1 MKRLTYK
8 RSLDGFEDVGLRDG
22 ITVGDAICRLANY
35 EDTGFEPEH
44 ISELLQAE
52 NDGRLVVLPCKV
64 GDAVYWMH
72 DGVITE
78 CYINRVQINRHGV
91 FIHIKSKKDKVPHG
105 AFNAKINIGKT
116 VFLTRE
122 EAETAL
128 LGGKHGKENS

>member
-78 CYINRVQINRHGV
+78 CYINRVQINRYGV

-116 VFLTRE
+116 VFLTHE
-122 EAETAL
+122 EAEAAL

>member
-1 MKRLTYK
+1 MTNRERLI
-8 RSLDGFEDVGLRDG
+8 E
-22 ITVGDAICRLANY
+22 IC
-35 EDTGFEPEH
+35 DTNCGYVDEVP
-44 ISELLQAE
+44 AE
-52 NDGRLVVLPCKV
+52 IFADHLIAHGVIVLPCKV

-105 AFNAKINIGKT
+105 AFNAKNNIGKT

-122 EAETAL
+122 EAEAAIAKK
-128 LGGKHGKENS
+128 GGNQ